1 LEAAARA
8 QTTTALYAPQFVE
21 VNPVQMALSNAAA
34 SREAAQAARA
44 AANRNLKIGVMPK

>member
-21 VNPVQMALSNAAA
+21 VNPVQMTLGSVAAD
-34 SREAAQAARA
+34 REAAQAARA
-44 AANRNLKIGVMPK
+44 AANRKLGVVPK